1 MDNHFGN
8 KANYLHSL
16 KKSGFN
22 IPSFISVNKNE
33 IFKVVLK
40 KIEKELNPKAFF
52 AVRSSSGLEDGVK
65 KSYAGHFRTELGIR
79 YDQLEEAWIKVK
91 DALPNDDQS
100 GIIIQEFIPGDYS
113 GVIFIDLELK
123 KASINALDGICKSVV
138 EGWDCEQYNFSDWKL
153 ENKYIKNSYDC
164 LSFVKNEIIKKRV
177 KSSLRK
183 EYLKCV
189 VEESIKIAKHFKA
202 PQDIEW
208 TFKDNKLFILQS
220 RPISRSIWTHSNDNM
235 LFDSANIGES
245 YSGIVLPLTSSFAKK
260 LYKDVYINSLLKS
273 GVEEKK
279 IITNSK
285 IFDELIDAV
294 YGRMYYRMDNW
305 YRMMAMIPGFDRN
318 NKNLK
323 NMLSLNFDEKLDISI
338 YKPSTFLKLTYY
350 PRILFKF
357 IFFDKIM
364 KRFHKEVELT
374 IADAAHWNY
383 KELSIVKAQYYINF
397 LLNGVIKKWYLTIE
411 NDTMM
416 MTLYGKLSKGINK
429 KSHQKLLDFKSVST
443 KQVNQLSLLSKELCK
458 DIQIKKSLVEKNS
471 NSFRKYM
478 RQNIEAK
485 KLFDSYINKFG
496 GRFANESKLETSD
509 INEDFVSLS
518 NLLLTYSTMNT
529 HLKESENKSE
539 NYFESMFKKFA
550 SRREDFRLLRAN
562 MFGVFRRLSIS
573 IGNEYV
579 RRGLIKNRDD
589 IFYLDFEDIDGTRKM
604 DDIDFSKINTRKKEY
619 KFFKTFQPPSHFKVV
634 NGIWPSFLDSNA
646 DHTNSGIGA
655 SKGKITGKAV
665 VLEEFSIP
673 EKDSFDILI
682 TRRTDPGWT
691 SLMALSK
698 GIVVEH
704 GGILSHASIVAR
716 ELGIP
721 AVIGIKNACKKFK
734 TGDTIFVDG
743 DKGIVEAVSK

>member
-1 MDNHFGN
+1 MGNHFGN
-8 KANYLHSL
+8 KAIYLNSL
-16 KKSGFN
+16 NRSGFN
-22 IPSFISVNKNE
+22 IPAFISVNKNE
-33 IFKVVLK
+33 TFTVVLK
-40 KIEKELNPKAFF
+40 RIKKELNLNAFF
-52 AVRSSSGLEDGVK
+52 AVRSSSSLEDGFK
-65 KSYAGHFRTELGIR
+65 KSYAGHFKTELGIKF
-79 YDQLEEAWIKVK
+79 DDLKEAWIKVK
-91 DALPNDDQS
+91 DALPMDDQS

-138 EGWDCEQYNFSDWKL
+138 EGWDCEQYYYSDWKL
-153 ENKYIKNSYDC
+153 ENKYVKNSYDC
-164 LSFVKNEIIKKRV
+164 LAFVNNEIIKKTV
-177 KSSLRK
+177 NSSLRK
-183 EYLKCV
+183 EYLKKV
-189 VEESIKIAKHFKA
+189 VKESIKIAKHFKV

-208 TFKDNKLFILQS
+208 TFKNNKLYILQS
-220 RPISRSIWTHSNDNM
+220 RPISRSIWTHSNNNM

-245 YSGIVLPLTSSFAKK
+245 YSGIVLPITSSFAKK

-279 IITNSK
+279 ILTNSK
-285 IFDELIDAV
+285 IFDELIDTV

-323 NMLSLNFDEKLDISI
+323 NMLSLNFDEKFDLSN
-338 YKPSTFLKLTYY
+338 YKPSFFLKLTYY

-364 KRFHKEVELT
+364 KRFHKEVEST
-374 IADAAHWNY
+374 IVEAANWNY
-383 KELSIVKAQYYINF
+383 KELSIKKAQYYINF
-397 LLNGVIKKWYLTIE
+397 LLNGIIKKWYLTIE

-458 DIQIKKSLVEKNS
+458 DIQIKKSLEEKNS
-471 NSFRKYM
+471 TSFKKYM
-478 RQNIEAK
+478 RRNFEAN
-485 KLFDSYINKFG
+485 KLFNSYINKFG
-496 GRFANESKLETSD
+496 GRFANESKLETRD
-509 INEDFVSLS
+509 INEDFDSLS
-518 NLLLTYSTMNT
+518 DLLLTYSTMNT
-529 HLKESENKSE
+529 NLKESANKSE
-539 NYFESMFKKFA
+539 TFFEGLFKKFA

-562 MFGVFRRLSIS
+562 MFGVFRKLSIS
-573 IGNEYV
+573 IGKEYV
-579 RRGLIKNRDD
+579 KKGLIKNSDD
-589 IFYLDFEDIDGTRKM
+589 IFYLDFEDIDGTIKM
-604 DDIDFSKINTRKKEY
+604 DDIDFSKINIRKKEY
-619 KFFKTFQPPSHFKVV
+619 NFFKTFQPPSHFKVA
-634 NGIWPSFLDSNA
+634 NGIWPSLFDSKV
-646 DHTNSGIGA
+646 DQSNSGIGA
-655 SKGKITGKAV
+655 SRGKVTGRAV

-691 SLMALSK
+691 SLMAISK

-721 AVIGIKNACKKFK
+721 AVIGIKNACKRFK

-743 DKGIVEAVSK
+743 DKGVVEEISK